1 MCLKARGLI
10 ARNGRHSVSIKSW
23 AIPICQKALNP
34 PLHSLPFSL
43 LTDTGNNYVRDRVFA
58 VYPREVFCLLYSLL
72 TFPR

>member
-43 LTDTGNNYVRDRVFA
+43 LTDTGNMSGTG
-58 VYPREVFCLLYSLL
+58 CLLFILETSSAYCI
-72 TFPR
+72 PC